1 MSCNINRSINVG
13 FLSSIFISF
22 LSYFFVKDIKQLDS
36 TKLLFLFVV
45 FFVIATS
52 MDYFNYCY
60 TRCNSVKSSVTYGL
74 FTVALIY
81 LFFGLFVDK
90 IQMTGS
96 FLFVAGGNVLLL
108 AILHYYLC
116 STRYLENQ

>member
-1 MSCNINRSINVG
+1 MNCNINRSINVG
-13 FLSSIFISF
+13 FLSTIFIS
-22 LSYFFVKDIKQLDS
+22 LLGYFFVKDIKRLDS

-60 TRCNSVKSSVTYGL
+60 TKCNDIKSSLTYGV

-81 LFFGLFVDK
+81 LFFGLFVEK
-90 IQMTGS
+90 LQVTKPYLYVVS
-96 FLFVAGGNVLLL
+96 GNVLLL
-108 AILHYYLC
+108 TILHYFLC
-116 STRYLENQ
+116 NSRYLEKQ

>member
-1 MSCNINRSINVG
+1 MYCNINRSINVG
-13 FLSSIFISF
+13 FLSTIFIS
-22 LSYFFVKDIKQLDS
+22 LISYFFMKDIKRLDT

-60 TRCNSVKSSVTYGL
+60 TKCNDVKSSVTYGI

-81 LFFGLFVDK
+81 LFFGLFVEK
-90 IQMTGS
+90 MKMNGP

-108 AILHYYLC
+108 TILHYYLC
-116 STRYLENQ
+116 GSRYLEKQ

>member
-1 MSCNINRSINVG
+1 MYCNINRSINVG
-13 FLSSIFISF
+13 FLSTIFIS
-22 LSYFFVKDIKQLDS
+22 LLGYFFVKDMRRLDS

-45 FFVIATS
+45 FFVIATC

-60 TRCNSVKSSVTYGL
+60 TKCNDVKSSVTYGV

-81 LFFGLFVDK
+81 LFFGLFVEK
-90 IQMTGS
+90 LQVSGQ
-96 FLFVAGGNVLLL
+96 FLFIAGGNVLLL

-116 STRYLENQ
+116 KSRYLEKQ

>member
-1 MSCNINRSINVG
+1 MNCNINRSVNVG
-13 FLSSIFISF
+13 FLSTIFIS
-22 LSYFFVKDIKQLDS
+22 LLGYFFVKDIKRLDS

-60 TRCNSVKSSVTYGL
+60 TKCNDVKSSVTYGV

-81 LFFGLFVDK
+81 LFFGLFVEK
-90 IQMTGS
+90 LQVSGQ
-96 FLFVAGGNVLLL
+96 FLFIAGGNVLLL
-108 AILHYYLC
+108 SILHYYLC
-116 STRYLENQ
+116 NSRYLEKQ

>member
-13 FLSSIFISF
+13 FLSSAIIA
-22 LSYFFVKDIKQLDS
+22 LIGYFFMGDLKKLDM

-60 TRCNSVKSSVTYGL
+60 TKCNDVKSSISYGV

-81 LFFGLFVDK
+81 LFFSIFVGR
-90 IQMTGS
+90 IEFTS
-96 FLFVAGGNVLLL
+96 VHLATIGGNVLLL
-108 AILHYYLC
+108 TILHYYLC
-116 STRYLENQ
+116 NIRELEQK

>member
-1 MSCNINRSINVG
+1 MNCNINRSINVG
-13 FLSSIFISF
+13 FLSTIFIS
-22 LSYFFVKDIKQLDS
+22 LLGYFFINDMRRLDT

-60 TRCNSVKSSVTYGL
+60 TKCNDIKSSVTYGI

-81 LFFGLFVDK
+81 LFFGLFVEK
-90 IQMTGS
+90 LQLSGSYLFITGS
-96 FLFVAGGNVLLL
+96 NVLLL
-108 AILHYYLC
+108 TALHYYLC
-116 STRYLENQ
+116 NSRYLEKQ

>member
-60 TRCNSVKSSVTYGL
+60 TKCNSVKSSVTYGV

-81 LFFGLFVDK
+81 LFFGLFVEK
-90 IQMTGS
+90 LQMSGS

-116 STRYLENQ
+116 STRYLEKQ

>member
-13 FLSSIFISF
+13 FLSSIFISL
-22 LSYFFVKDIKQLDS
+22 LSYFFLKDIKQLDS

-60 TRCNSVKSSVTYGL
+60 TKCNSVKSSVTYGV

-81 LFFGLFVDK
+81 LFFGLFVEK
-90 IQMTGS
+90 LQMTGS

-116 STRYLENQ
+116 FSRYLEKQ

>member
-13 FLSSIFISF
+13 FLSSIFIS
-22 LSYFFVKDIKQLDS
+22 LLGYFFVKDIKQLDS

>member
-1 MSCNINRSINVG
+1 MYCNINRSINVG
-13 FLSSIFISF
+13 FLSTIFIS
-22 LSYFFVKDIKQLDS
+22 LLGYFFVKDMRRLDS

-52 MDYFNYCY
+52 MDYFNYCH
-60 TRCNSVKSSVTYGL
+60 TRCNDVKSSVTYGV

-81 LFFGLFVDK
+81 LFFGLFVEK
-90 IQMTGS
+90 LQVSGS

-108 AILHYYLC
+108 TILHYYLC
-116 STRYLENQ
+116 KSRFLEKQ

>member
-1 MSCNINRSINVG
+1 MYCNINRSINIG
-13 FLSSIFISF
+13 FLSTIFIS
-22 LSYFFVKDIKQLDS
+22 LISYFFIKDIKRLDT

-60 TRCNSVKSSVTYGL
+60 TKCNDVKSSVTYGI

-81 LFFGLFVDK
+81 LFFGLFVEK
-90 IQMTGS
+90 MKMNGP

-116 STRYLENQ
+116 GSRYLEKQ

>member
-13 FLSSIFISF
+13 LMSSVVISL
-22 LSYFFVKDIKQLDS
+22 LSYIFVKDIKRLDT

-60 TRCNSVKSSVTYGL
+60 TKCDDVKSSVTYGV

-81 LFFGLFVDK
+81 LFFGLFVEK
-90 IQMTGS
+90 LQIGGQ
-96 FLFVAGGNVLLL
+96 FLFIAGGNVLLL
-108 AILHYYLC
+108 TILHYYLC
-116 STRYLENQ
+116 NSRYLEKQ

>member
-1 MSCNINRSINVG
+1 MYCNINRSINVG
-13 FLSSIFISF
+13 FLSTIFIS
-22 LSYFFVKDIKQLDS
+22 LISYFFMKDIKRLDT

-60 TRCNSVKSSVTYGL
+60 TKCNDVKSSVTYGI

-81 LFFGLFVDK
+81 LFFGLFVEK
-90 IQMTGS
+90 MKMNGP

-116 STRYLENQ
+116 GSRYLEKQ

>member
-13 FLSSIFISF
+13 FLSSIFISL
-22 LSYFFVKDIKQLDS
+22 LSYFFLKDIKQLDS

-60 TRCNSVKSSVTYGL
+60 TKCNSVKSSVTYGV

-81 LFFGLFVDK
+81 LFFGLFVEK
-90 IQMTGS
+90 LQMTGS

-116 STRYLENQ
+116 NSRYLEKQ